1 MFELI
6 IATSNKDKFEE
17 IRDILKGLKIR
28 LYSLSDFKKVPRIK
42 EDGSSFLEN
51 AAKKAVVVSRFL
63 KGYAVADDSGLEVD
77 FLDGR
82 PGIYSARFAGK
93 QADYSANNRKL
104 LKLLKGVPFSKRKAK
119 FICCVCFAY
128 KGRVLSHFYGYLK
141 GYIIEQEK
149 GRNGFGY
156 DPLFYLPAYKKT
168 LAQMPARLKNS
179 LSHRYKA
186 FVKFKRYLQAFL
198 KKNKVSI

>member
-1 MFELI
+1 MI
-6 IATSNKDKFEE
+6 IATGNKDKFKE
-17 IRDILKGLKIR
+17 IKSILKGLKAQ
-28 LYSLSDFKKVPRIK
+28 LYSLADFNRAPKVI

-51 AAKKAVVVSRFL
+51 AAKKASVVSRFF

-77 FLDGR
+77 FLGGR

-104 LKLLKGVPFSKRKAK
+104 LRMLKGVPFPKRKAK
-119 FICCVCFAY
+119 FVCCVCFAY
-128 KGRVLSHFYGYLK
+128 KGRVLKHFYGYLR
-141 GYIIEQEK
+141 GYIIEKEK

-156 DPLFYLPAYKKT
+156 DPLFYLPAHKKT

-179 LSHRYKA
+179 LSHRHQA
-186 FVKFKRYLQAFL
+186 FVKFEKYLQAFL
-198 KKNKVSI
+198 KKNKVGI